1 MKVYLNEITGYS
13 DAITSMFM
21 SKRTWDRTLEEEIR
35 HVCDYVT
42 DRRGFFNNI
51 SHDKPEWSKFTQW
64 MGSLTKWGRKHITML
79 KFIDISIT
87 VEGLHRGGQDD
98 WDSHAKRFDNRI
110 IRNSTRLANFCE
122 NEKSEYYK
130 GKILTTNEALSV
142 LAMETPETIIHN
154 GITYVKT
161 VNGYIDERYKDDK
174 DVKRGLYML
183 SIPSNFIFKVNLAE
197 FAHVYQERNSKGTAN
212 PEVKELAEAIVDQL
226 EAATN
231 NYITRELLL
240 SIEN

>member
-1 MKVYLNEITGYS
+1 MKVYLNEITGYA

-21 SKRTWDRTLEEEIR
+21 SKRTWDRSLEEEVRRI
-35 HVCDYVT
+35 CDHVT
-42 DRRGFFNNI
+42 DRRGHFTNI
-51 SHDKPEWSKFTQW
+51 ATNEEWDQFSKW
-64 MGSLTKWGRKHITML
+64 MTSLCKWGRKHITML
-79 KFIDISIT
+79 KFIDISVT

-122 NEKSEYYK
+122 NEKSDYYK

-142 LAMETPETIIHN
+142 LDMETPETIIHN

-183 SIPSNFIFKVNLAE
+183 SIPSNFIFKCNLAD
-197 FAHVYQERNSKGTAN
+197 FAHVFQERNENGTAN
-212 PEVKELAEAIVDQL
+212 PEVKELAEEIIKQL
-226 EAATN
+226 HESTKGFI
-231 NYITRELLL
+231 YRDLLL
-240 SIEN
+240 QVKN